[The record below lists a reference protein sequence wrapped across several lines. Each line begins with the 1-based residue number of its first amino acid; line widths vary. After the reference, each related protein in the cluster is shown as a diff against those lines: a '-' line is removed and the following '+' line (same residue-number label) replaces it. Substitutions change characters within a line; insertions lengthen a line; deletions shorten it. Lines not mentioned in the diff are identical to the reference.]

1 VFRTPGQRYLISPVL
16 LQLFEAVTHTQ
27 LPRRLIA
34 LLSDAPHTPVQLRTR
49 AVHALGLYARGP
61 RIAHTPPSSH
71 WHSNAFLA
79 KRVIVEA
86 GGLPPLLAL
95 LSTPDAATSSSSSS
109 SSSSEGLRARALQ
122 ALTALGEDNSEAVQL
137 LHSSGFGAA
146 LVAVLV
152 PASSGITPQQQQ
164 QLTVAEARAAA
175 QAFAVM
181 CGHTHSE
188 PGTGLA
194 GRSQSELAPV
204 AAVIAHLLGT
214 AQDWCVLS
222 YICDALAQLLAAVP
236 LCPLELLQAIAG
248 SLERA
253 LSVPASSSG
262 SSSSSSD
269 DTSAK
274 LRREAVTA
282 LCSCLHTAAAPHTA
296 SRTDVCTALLPL
308 VCTALTDSALRGSSA
323 AAADARSQ
331 AAALL
336 QTLVTAHPSALTAA
350 AVQRLAQ
357 PAIAT
362 IAEGDCPE
370 EALSAVE
377 QTVMIMSASAEAA
390 RVLHAHR
397 IVPALFALL
406 RTACCGSSDTMEQPE
421 CDEALAA
428 AAAGALCTVLAAGAA
443 LAASSSS
450 GSSSSSS
457 GNPFIGDF
465 DRSAIAAL
473 AEPLAAAVAARC
485 TTAAAAVQRL
495 AEAMLS
501 AYAAAAAAAACD
513 APTAAAVRSAAQEL
527 TAVLEQAAAQ
537 HRALQA
543 ADAGAAGS
551 TTPVRRAPF
560 HAHDPSV
567 SEQQQQQQQQH
578 RRNDSYG
585 DEYGLPSTA
594 SLFGNSSSSS
604 SSAMNNSS
612 SSSSSGYT
620 AAFFAQHGSASPST
634 APTSPPLH
642 SGAAAAASSSDVNSA
657 AVEVITTALN
667 FEGSVRTVLPV
678 GGHWDELLREL
689 LRHCSVTVGRSVELL
704 YLSAD
709 GRRHVPLCEQDD
721 LRYILY
727 LYTTY

>member
-16 LQLFEAVTHTQ
+16 LQLFEAVTHAQ

-34 LLSDAPHTPVQLRTR
+34 LLNDSPHTPVQLRTS

-95 LSTPDAATSSSSSS
+95 LSAPDAATSSSSSR
-109 SSSSEGLRARALQ
+109 SSSEGLRARALQ

-152 PASSGITPQQQQ
+152 PASSGSTAQQQHQ
-164 QLTVAEARAAA
+164 LQLTVAEARAAA

-222 YICDALAQLLAAVP
+222 YTCDALSQLLAAVP

-253 LSVPASSSG
+253 LSVPASSSS

-269 DTSAK
+269 GTSVK
-274 LRREAVTA
+274 QRREAITA
-282 LCSCLHTAAAPHTA
+282 LCSCLHTAAAPHAA
-296 SRTDVCTALLPL
+296 SRTDVCAALLPL
-308 VCTALTDSALRGSSA
+308 VHTALTDSALRGSSA

-336 QTLVTAHPSALTAA
+336 QTLVTAHPSVLTAA
-350 AVQRLAQ
+350 AVHRLAQ
-357 PAIAT
+357 PAVAT
-362 IAEGDCPE
+362 IAEAASTE

-377 QTVMIMSASAEAA
+377 QVVLIMSASAEAA

-397 IVPALFALL
+397 VVPALFALL
-406 RTACCGSSDTMEQPE
+406 RTACCGSSDTMEQSE

-443 LAASSSS
+443 LAISSSS
-450 GSSSSSS
+450 NSSSV
-457 GNPFIGDF
+457 NPFIGDY

-473 AEPLAAAVAARC
+473 AEPLVAAVAARC
-485 TTAAAAVQRL
+485 SAAAAEVQRL

-501 AYAAAAAAAACD
+501 AYAAAAAAACD
-513 APTAAAVRSAAQEL
+513 APTAAAVCSAAQEL

-543 ADAGAAGS
+543 ADASAAGS

-567 SEQQQQQQQQH
+567 SEQQQQQLQQQH

-604 SSAMNNSS
+604 SSGAMNNS

-620 AAFFAQHGSASPST
+620 AAFFAQQGSASPST

-642 SGAAAAASSSDVNSA
+642 SGAAAASSDVNSA

-667 FEGSVRTVLPV
+667 FEGSVRTVLAV

-689 LRHCSVTVGRSVELL
+689 LRHCSVTVGRSVQLL

-721 LRYILY
+721 LRYGLCF
-727 LYTTY
+727 